1 LFLEEK
7 DIEESIERM
16 TIKLLFVCLG
26 NICRSP
32 SAEGIMNRLIADRGL
47 SDLIQCDSAGTSD
60 YHVGAAPDI
69 RMTQAASKSGVTLTG
84 RSRQFEILDFNT
96 FDFIL
101 AMDRANYQSLILLD
115 RTGQFKDK
123 VRLMC
128 DFCQTFSE
136 KDVPDPYYGGPDGFK
151 YVIDLLM
158 DACNG
163 LLEYVIQN
171 HPSAN
176 SPHADSRQ

>member
-1 LFLEEK
+1 
-7 DIEESIERM
+7 M

-32 SAEGIMNRLIADRGL
+32 SAEGIMNHLIADRDLG
-47 SDLIQCDSAGTSD
+47 DLIQCDSAGTSD
-60 YHVGAAPDI
+60 YHVGAAPDT
-69 RMTQAASKSGVTLTG
+69 RMTQAARKSGVTLSG
-84 RSRQFEILDFNT
+84 HSRQFEIVDFKT
-96 FDFIL
+96 FDLIL
-101 AMDRANYQSLILLD
+101 AMDQANYQSLTMLD
-115 RTGQFKDK
+115 RTDQFKDK

-128 DFCQTFSE
+128 DFCQTFPD

-151 YVIDLLM
+151 YVIDLLT

-176 SPHADSRQ
+176 SPRVDFRQ

>member
-1 LFLEEK
+1 
-7 DIEESIERM
+7 M
-16 TIKLLFVCLG
+16 PIKLLFVCLG

-32 SAEGIMNRLIADRGL
+32 SAEGIMNHLVADRGL
-47 SDLIQCDSAGTSD
+47 GELIQCDSAGTSD
-60 YHVGAAPDI
+60 YHVGAAPDL
-69 RMTQAASKSGVTLTG
+69 RMTQAARNSGITLTG

-96 FDFIL
+96 FDLIL
-101 AMDRANYQSLILLD
+101 AMDQVNYQSLILLD

-128 DFCQTFSE
+128 DFCLTFSE
-136 KDVPDPYYGGPDGFK
+136 KDVPDPYYGGPGGFK
-151 YVIDLLM
+151 HVIDLLT

-171 HPSAN
+171 HLSVH
-176 SPHADSRQ
+176 SPPVDSR

>member
-1 LFLEEK
+1 
-7 DIEESIERM
+7 
-16 TIKLLFVCLG
+16 
-26 NICRSP
+26 
-32 SAEGIMNRLIADRGL
+32 MNHLIANQGL
-47 SDLIQCDSAGTSD
+47 GELIQCDSAGTSD
-60 YHVGAAPDI
+60 YHVGAAPDL
-69 RMTQAASKSGVTLTG
+69 RMTQAARNSGVTLTG

-96 FDFIL
+96 FDLIL
-101 AMDRANYQSLILLD
+101 AMDQANYQSLIMLD

-128 DFCQTFSE
+128 DFCQTFSD

-151 YVIDLLM
+151 HVIDLLT

-171 HPSAN
+171 YLSVHSTPV
-176 SPHADSRQ
+176 DSR

>member
-1 LFLEEK
+1 
-7 DIEESIERM
+7 M

-32 SAEGIMNRLIADRGL
+32 SAEGIMNHLIAQQGL
-47 SDLIQCDSAGTSD
+47 GNSIQCDSAGTSD

-69 RMTQAASKSGVTLTG
+69 RMTQAARNSGVTLAG
-84 RSRQFEILDFNT
+84 RSRQFEMLDFKT

-101 AMDRANYQSLILLD
+101 AMDQANYQSLMMLD

-128 DFCQTFSE
+128 EFCQTFSD

-151 YVIDLLM
+151 YVIDLLT

-176 SPHADSRQ
+176 FPRVDSRQ